1 MVLNSLSSTYNERN
15 YESIDIYP
23 SKFHS
28 LECYGHVSNQWIKD
42 FGCTRPLKH
51 SNTFFIGWILIWEH
65 PNCKYEFYSLDLYYY
80 IVFEAIYSIVLDLE
94 ISKDRCM
101 NPTRSK
107 EWK

>member
-1 MVLNSLSSTYNERN
+1 MDKRLWMYKT
-15 YESIDIYP
+15 
-23 SKFHS
+23 SKAFKHI
-28 LECYGHVSNQWIKD
+28 LHRMD
-42 FGCTRPLKH
+42 FD
-51 SNTFFIGWILIWEH
+51 WEH